1 MSLRVRLALP
11 LLLLG
16 LVLCGCSDVKQIN
29 RITFVTALGIDKS
42 EVGVKVH
49 AVIAV
54 AGRFAALSSGGAPT
68 GSRSPNYILTEE
80 AHDISEALFKM
91 KRRNS
96 RDIQFGHMKIIL
108 FSDELARSG
117 LNEYLDLFLRRS
129 EFQSIAW
136 LALTRGS
143 TRNVLETSPQ
153 IPESPSDLFVDVFS
167 QAGSD
172 TMEVLPMLLYQF
184 YSLSQE
190 PDKSPYA
197 MFVENIKGGNRI
209 DLADLGVF
217 RGDKLVG
224 SLKPLETMY
233 LQLLQNNKL
242 QPTLLTTR
250 NAALA
255 VDRFKTHIDV
265 SKQQIT
271 IRLKLDASVDENDGS
286 LLHNPEDVYKLQD
299 ELNAKLAT
307 DISALIAKLQKL
319 HSDPVGFG
327 GMYRQQAADKQL
339 DMDEWTDVIFPEM
352 SVKTEIDAKI
362 VRRGNVE

>member
-1 MSLRVRLALP
+1 MNPGTRLALA
-11 LLLLG
+11 LALLG
-16 LVLCGCSDVKQIN
+16 LILCGCSDVKQIN
-29 RITFVTALGIDKS
+29 RITFVTALGVDKS
-42 EVGVKVH
+42 ELGVKVH

-54 AGRFAALSSGGAPT
+54 AGRFAALSSGGTPT
-68 GSRSPNYILTEE
+68 TNRSPNYILTEE
-80 AHDISEALFKM
+80 AHNISEALFKM

-117 LNEYLDLFLRRS
+117 LNPYLDLFTRRS
-129 EFQSIAW
+129 EFQPIAW
-136 LALTRGS
+136 IALTRGS

-184 YSLSQE
+184 YSLSEE
-190 PDKSPYA
+190 PGKSPCA

-209 DLADLGVF
+209 DIADLGVF
-217 RGDKLVG
+217 RRDKLVG
-224 SLKPLETMY
+224 NLTPQETMY

-242 QPTLLTTR
+242 QTTLLHSDGATMTINR
-250 NAALA
+250 Y
-255 VDRFKTHIDV
+255 K
-265 SKQQIT
+265 SKIT
-271 IRLKLDASVDENDGS
+271 VNRERIVIRLSFDADLDENDGPRMR
-286 LLHNPEDVYKLQD
+286 NPEDVRKLERD
-299 ELNAKLAT
+299 LNAKLST
-307 DISALIAKLQKL
+307 DIQTLVSKLQKL

-327 GMYRQQAADKQL
+327 DMYRQQMPGKEL

-352 SVKTEIDAKI
+352 PVTAEIDAKI
-362 VRRGNVE
+362 VRRGTVE